1 MKPRGR
7 IKPDGYYDAGKA
19 KSKEQK
25 EMVGRK
31 DHMIYLPSGCQSR
44 TRAKMG

>member
-1 MKPRGR
+1 MKPSER

-25 EMVGRK
+25 EMLGRK
-31 DHMIYLPSGCQSR
+31 DYMIGL
-44 TRAKMG
+44 